1 MAARRLPGAWTDALP
16 FLATLL
22 VTVAAL
28 DPLPILLLAP
38 LYLLTAVWGAAFLAV
53 RPAVANAAAGI
64 VSLGMLAAADGT
76 RTALATWLSAA
87 VAISGATTATAWSA
101 ARARRAAARQAVL
114 RRVAV
119 AVAANSR
126 HEPVLD
132 LVAREAARWLSAD
145 GAGLVR
151 FRDGVGEA
159 VGWWGAG
166 ARDGARAALPVD
178 GEDVLGAVH
187 RSRVAQRRDDDRPLR
202 DRGTASPIGG
212 PVAGVA
218 APVTEGPDTW
228 GALVASSAVAADLP
242 PGAEGGL
249 TELSELVAMAIEDAG
264 ARQRLE
270 ARASTDSLTG
280 LANHRTFHERLRT
293 EVERA
298 GTRGGVAE
306 VAAAIAGAL
315 GWRAD
320 ECAPIHQAGLVHDV
334 GKIGVPMPCS
344 CTPAAS
350 TAPGWRSCAPMRRSA
365 RRS

>member
-1 MAARRLPGAWTDALP
+1 MAAVGIVLVVAPLAAGASSGTALVCEAIGGATVLIALGVVVAARRLPGAWTDALP

-166 ARDGARAALPVD
+166 ARAARAPTSPSTARTCS
-178 GEDVLGAVH
+178 GRSTAAGSRNGATTTARSAIGGRPH
-187 RSRVAQRRDDDRPLR
+187 RSADRSRVSPHPSRRDPTPGVRSSRRARWPR
-202 DRGTASPIGG
+202 TSRREPRGA
-212 PVAGVA
+212 
-218 APVTEGPDTW
+218 
-228 GALVASSAVAADLP
+228 
-242 PGAEGGL
+242 
-249 TELSELVAMAIEDAG
+249 
-264 ARQRLE
+264 
-270 ARASTDSLTG
+270 
-280 LANHRTFHERLRT
+280 
-293 EVERA
+293 
-298 GTRGGVAE
+298 
-306 VAAAIAGAL
+306 
-315 GWRAD
+315 
-320 ECAPIHQAGLVHDV
+320 
-334 GKIGVPMPCS
+334 
-344 CTPAAS
+344 
-350 TAPGWRSCAPMRRSA
+350 
-365 RRS
+365 